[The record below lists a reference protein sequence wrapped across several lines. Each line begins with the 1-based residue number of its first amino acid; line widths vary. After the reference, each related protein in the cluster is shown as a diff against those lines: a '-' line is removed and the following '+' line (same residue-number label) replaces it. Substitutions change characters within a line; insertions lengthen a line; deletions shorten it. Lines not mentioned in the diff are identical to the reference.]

1 MSAAEVLFFEHNRDM
16 TEIYFSMRKI
26 FLSELKVREEA
37 VVTEENPLKY
47 VQKYGIR
54 SGVKIKLLGKTASG
68 GCVVY
73 YSGKY
78 FAIDKQLAERITA
91 RL

>member
-1 MSAAEVLFFEHNRDM
+1 MFGYNRDM

-26 FLSELKVREEA
+26 FLNELKVGEEA
-37 VVTEENPLKY
+37 VVTEENPPKNVL
-47 VQKYGIR
+47 KYGIKQ
-54 SGVKIKLLGKTASG
+54 GVRVKLLGKTASG
-68 GCVVY
+68 GVIVY

-78 FAIDKQLAERITA
+78 FAIDNHIAGKITA

>member
-1 MSAAEVLFFEHNRDM
+1 MGYNRDM
-16 TEIYFSMRKI
+16 TKIYFSMRKI
-26 FLSELKVREEA
+26 FLSELKVGEEA
-37 VVTEENPLKY
+37 VVTEENPPKY
-47 VQKYGIR
+47 VQKYGIK
-54 SGVKIKLLGKTASG
+54 SGVRVKLLGKTASG
-68 GCVVY
+68 GVIVY

>member
-1 MSAAEVLFFEHNRDM
+1 MGYNRDM

-26 FLSELKVREEA
+26 FLSELKVGEEA
-37 VVTEENPLKY
+37 VVTEENPPKNVL
-47 VQKYGIR
+47 KYGIKQ
-54 SGVKIKLLGKTASG
+54 GVRVKLLGKTASG
-68 GCVVY
+68 GVIVY

-78 FAIDKQLAERITA
+78 FAIDNHIAGKITA

>member
-1 MSAAEVLFFEHNRDM
+1 M
-16 TEIYFSMRKI
+16 TKIYFSMRKI
-26 FLSELKVREEA
+26 FLSELKVGEEA
-37 VVTEENPLKY
+37 VVTEENPPKY

-68 GCVVY
+68 GVIVY

-78 FAIDKQLAERITA
+78 FAIDKHIAEKITA
-91 RL
+91 WL

>member
-1 MSAAEVLFFEHNRDM
+1 M

-26 FLSELKVREEA
+26 FLTELKVGEEA
-37 VVTEENPLKY
+37 VVTEENPPKNVL
-47 VQKYGIR
+47 KYGIKQ
-54 SGVKIKLLGKTASG
+54 GVRVKLLEKTASG
-68 GCVVY
+68 GVIVY

-78 FAIDKQLAERITA
+78 FAIDKQLAGKITA

>member
-1 MSAAEVLFFEHNRDM
+1 MFGYNRDM

-26 FLSELKVREEA
+26 FLTELKVGEEA
-37 VVTEENPLKY
+37 VVTEENPPKNVL
-47 VQKYGIR
+47 KYGIKQR
-54 SGVKIKLLGKTASG
+54 VRVKLLGKTASG
-68 GCVVY
+68 GVIVY

-78 FAIDKQLAERITA
+78 FAIDNHIAGKITA

>member
-1 MSAAEVLFFEHNRDM
+1 MRRRFCLFGYNRDM

-26 FLSELKVREEA
+26 FLTELKVGEEA
-37 VVTEENPLKY
+37 VVTEENPPKNVL
-47 VQKYGIR
+47 KYGIKQ
-54 SGVKIKLLGKTASG
+54 GVRVKLLGKTASG
-68 GCVVY
+68 GVIVY

-78 FAIDKQLAERITA
+78 FAIDKELAGKITA

>member
-1 MSAAEVLFFEHNRDM
+1 M

-37 VVTEENPLKY
+37 VVTEENPPKY

-78 FAIDKQLAERITA
+78 FAIDKQLAERTIVE
-91 RL
+91 L

>member
-1 MSAAEVLFFEHNRDM
+1 M

-26 FLSELKVREEA
+26 FLTELKVGEEA
-37 VVTEENPLKY
+37 VVTGENTPKTVL
-47 VQKYGIR
+47 KYGIKQGGR
-54 SGVKIKLLGKTASG
+54 VKLLGKTASG
-68 GCVVY
+68 GVIVY

-78 FAIDKQLAERITA
+78 FAIDNHIAGKITA

>member
-1 MSAAEVLFFEHNRDM
+1 MRRRFCLFGYNRDM

-26 FLSELKVREEA
+26 FLTELKVGEEA
-37 VVTEENPLKY
+37 VVTEENPPKNVL
-47 VQKYGIR
+47 KYGIKQ
-54 SGVKIKLLGKTASG
+54 GVRVKLLGKTASG
-68 GCVVY
+68 GVIVY

-91 RL
+91 QL

>member
-1 MSAAEVLFFEHNRDM
+1 MFGYNRDM

-26 FLSELKVREEA
+26 FLTELKVGEEA
-37 VVTEENPLKY
+37 VVTEENPPKNVLKY
-47 VQKYGIR
+47 VIKQ
-54 SGVKIKLLGKTASG
+54 GVRVKLLGKTASG
-68 GCVVY
+68 GVIVY

-78 FAIDKQLAERITA
+78 FAIDNHIAGKITA

>member
-1 MSAAEVLFFEHNRDM
+1 M

-26 FLSELKVREEA
+26 FLSELKVGEEA
-37 VVTEENPLKY
+37 VVTEENPPKY

-78 FAIDKQLAERITA
+78 FAIDKQLAERTIVE
-91 RL
+91 L

>member
-1 MSAAEVLFFEHNRDM
+1 M

-26 FLSELKVREEA
+26 FLSELKVGEEA
-37 VVTEENPLKY
+37 VVTEENPPKY
-47 VQKYGIR
+47 VQKYGIK
-54 SGVKIKLLGKTASG
+54 SGVGVKIKLLGKTASG
-68 GCVVY
+68 GVIVY

>member
-1 MSAAEVLFFEHNRDM
+1 MGYNGDM

-26 FLSELKVREEA
+26 FLSELKVGEEA
-37 VVTEENPLKY
+37 VVTEENPPKY

-78 FAIDKQLAERITA
+78 FAIDKQLAERTIVE
-91 RL
+91 L

>member
-1 MSAAEVLFFEHNRDM
+1 M

-26 FLSELKVREEA
+26 FLTELKVGEEA
-37 VVTEENPLKY
+37 VVTEENPPKNVL
-47 VQKYGIR
+47 KYGIK
-54 SGVKIKLLGKTASG
+54 SGVRIKMLGKTASG
-68 GCVVY
+68 GVIVY

-78 FAIDKQLAERITA
+78 FAIDNHIAGKITA

>member
-1 MSAAEVLFFEHNRDM
+1 M

-26 FLSELKVREEA
+26 FLTELEVGEEA
-37 VVTEENPLKY
+37 VVTEENPPKNVL
-47 VQKYGIR
+47 KYGIKQ
-54 SGVKIKLLGKTASG
+54 GVRVKLLGKTASG
-68 GCVVY
+68 GVIVY

-78 FAIDKQLAERITA
+78 FAIDKELAEKITA

>member
-1 MSAAEVLFFEHNRDM
+1 MRRRFCLFGYNRDM

-26 FLSELKVREEA
+26 FLTELKVGEEA
-37 VVTEENPLKY
+37 VVTEENPPKNVL
-47 VQKYGIR
+47 KYGIKQ
-54 SGVKIKLLGKTASG
+54 GVRVKLLGKTASG
-68 GCVVY
+68 GVIVY

-78 FAIDKQLAERITA
+78 FAIDKELAEKITA

>member
-1 MSAAEVLFFEHNRDM
+1 MGYNRDM

-26 FLSELKVREEA
+26 FLTELKVGEEA
-37 VVTEENPLKY
+37 VVTEENPPKNVL
-47 VQKYGIR
+47 KYGIKQ
-54 SGVKIKLLGKTASG
+54 GVRVKLLGKTASG
-68 GCVVY
+68 GVIVY

-78 FAIDKQLAERITA
+78 FAIDNHIAGKITA

>member
-1 MSAAEVLFFEHNRDM
+1 M

-26 FLSELKVREEA
+26 FLSELKVGEEA
-37 VVTEENPLKY
+37 VVTEENPPKN
-47 VQKYGIR
+47 VQKYGIKQ
-54 SGVKIKLLGKTASG
+54 GVRVKLLGKTASG
-68 GCVVY
+68 GGIVY

-78 FAIDKQLAERITA
+78 FAIDNHIAGKITA

>member
-1 MSAAEVLFFEHNRDM
+1 MFGYNRDM

-26 FLSELKVREEA
+26 FLTELKVGEEA
-37 VVTEENPLKY
+37 VVTEENPPKNVL
-47 VQKYGIR
+47 KYGIKQ
-54 SGVKIKLLGKTASG
+54 GVRVKLLGKTASG
-68 GCVVY
+68 GVIVY

-78 FAIDKQLAERITA
+78 FAIDNHIAGKNTA

>member
-1 MSAAEVLFFEHNRDM
+1 MSAAEVLFFGHNRDM

-26 FLSELKVREEA
+26 FLTELKVGEEA
-37 VVTEENPLKY
+37 VVTEENPPKNVL
-47 VQKYGIR
+47 KYGIKQ
-54 SGVKIKLLGKTASG
+54 GVRVKLLGKTASG

-78 FAIDKQLAERITA
+78 FAIDKQLAERTIVE
-91 RL
+91 L

>member
-1 MSAAEVLFFEHNRDM
+1 MRRRFCLFGYNRDM

-26 FLSELKVREEA
+26 FLTELKVGEEA
-37 VVTEENPLKY
+37 VVTEENPPKNVL
-47 VQKYGIR
+47 KYGIKQ
-54 SGVKIKLLGKTASG
+54 GVIVKLLGKTASG
-68 GCVVY
+68 GVIVY

-78 FAIDKQLAERITA
+78 FAIDNHIAGKITA

>member
-1 MSAAEVLFFEHNRDM
+1 M

-26 FLSELKVREEA
+26 FLTELKVGEEA
-37 VVTEENPLKY
+37 VVTEENPPKNVLKY
-47 VQKYGIR
+47 VIKQ
-54 SGVKIKLLGKTASG
+54 GVRVKLLGKTASG
-68 GCVVY
+68 GVIVY

-78 FAIDKQLAERITA
+78 FAIDNHIAGKITA